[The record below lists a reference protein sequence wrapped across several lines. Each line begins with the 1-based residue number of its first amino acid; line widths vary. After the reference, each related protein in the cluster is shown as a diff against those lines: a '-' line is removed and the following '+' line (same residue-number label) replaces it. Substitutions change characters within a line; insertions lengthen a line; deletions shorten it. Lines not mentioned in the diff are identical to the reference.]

1 MTQPVAFIN
10 VEQRKLEWARPMN
23 WHTPTVAN
31 LPKIPLYQ
39 RGEHMKE
46 IVIKREG
53 KEPITIIVTESELRL
68 AAKYKLTE
76 REYIEQKVKL
86 TLDEE
91 LKDKNT

>member
-39 RGEHMKE
+39 RGEHMKARQVFTALMSAKGYTDE
-46 IVIKREG
+46 DMKMDKGRYTNAAMQG
-53 KEPITIIVTESELRL
+53 RWSYFL
-68 AAKYKLTE
+68 AGWE
-76 REYIEQKVKL
+76 MRGVM
-86 TLDEE
+86 
-91 LKDKNT
+91 